1 MEVLKKLGEYNIDD
15 SQLTVVSFDQ
25 CQETECTCKRKEEV
39 PHRNSGVGI
48 GI

>member
-1 MEVLKKLGEYNIDD
+1 MEVLKKLEEYNIDY
-15 SQLTVVSFDQ
+15 SQLATAISDQ